1 MKEKTNTKT
10 TAKKLTAEQ
19 IEAALAKLRALAPID
34 EREHSDRWW
43 SKWCNLSLKCY
54 NAVGDDEDTEC
65 ETHRGFSI
73 VWNRAGVWKV
83 SVAKKSVR
91 RVA

>member
-1 MKEKTNTKT
+1 MKENTNTKT

-19 IEAALAKLRALAPID
+19 IETALAKLRALAPID

-54 NAVGDDEDTEC
+54 NAVSDDEDTEC

>member
-1 MKEKTNTKT
+1 MKKN
-10 TAKKLTAEQ
+10 AKNLTAEQ
-19 IEAALAKLRALAPID
+19 IEAAVEKLRALAPID
-34 EREHSDRWW
+34 ECEHSDRWW

-83 SVAKKSVR
+83 SVAKKSVV